1 MRSLLTLLA
10 CAVVA
15 STGVLA
21 GAAQPAAAATPCWK
35 TLLNDWYDGR
45 IDHVYPVQCYRDALQ
60 HLPTDVSTY
69 SSAHDD
75 ILRALQA
82 TIAAD
87 RKKGTKITSTT
98 LVPAGGGSSGGT
110 PPGGTTT
117 TSGGGPGS
125 TTTTRTT
132 KTTKTKTTTTSTSP
146 TTTTSLPGNNPG
158 GGIAGGVQASNPSS
172 VPVPL
177 IVLGVLAGLLIA
189 GGAVGLVL
197 RRRRPPGSAV

>member
-1 MRSLLTLLA
+1 VRPLLTLLA
-10 CAVVA
+10 CIVVA
-15 STGVLA
+15 ATGLLA
-21 GAAQPAAAATPCWK
+21 GAARPAAAATPCWK

-45 IDHVYPVQCYRDALQ
+45 IDHVYPVQCYRDALK

-87 RKKGTKITSTT
+87 RKKGTKITATT
-98 LVPAGGGSSGGT
+98 PVPAGGGSTGGT
-110 PPGGTTT
+110 TTT
-117 TSGGGPGS
+117 TSGGGPAA
-125 TTTTRTT
+125 TTTTAKPTSTKTKTT
-132 KTTKTKTTTTSTSP
+132 KTTKTTTTP
-146 TTTTSLPGNNPG
+146 TTTSLPGKTPG

-177 IVLGVLAGLLIA
+177 IVLGALAGLLIV
-189 GGAVGLVL
+189 GGGVGLAV
-197 RRRRPPGSAV
+197 RRRRPRGPAA

>member
-1 MRSLLTLLA
+1 VRSLLTLLV
-10 CAVVA
+10 CAIVA
-15 STGVLA
+15 STGVLV
-21 GAAQPAAAATPCWK
+21 GAARPAAAATPCWK
-35 TLLNDWYDGR
+35 ALLNDWYDGR
-45 IDHVYPVQCYRDALQ
+45 IDHVYPVQCYRDALR

-87 RKKGTKITSTT
+87 RKKGTKITPTT
-98 LVPAGGGSSGGT
+98 PVAAGGGGSTGGT
-110 PPGGTTT
+110 PSGTTT
-117 TSGGGPGS
+117 
-125 TTTTRTT
+125 
-132 KTTKTKTTTTSTSP
+132 TKTTTTPKTTTEP
-146 TTTTSLPGNNPG
+146 KTTTSLPGKNPG

-177 IVLGVLAGLLIA
+177 IVLGVLAGVLIA

-197 RRRRPPGSAV
+197 RRRRPSGPAT

>member
-10 CAVVA
+10 CAIVA
-15 STGVLA
+15 STGVLV
-21 GAAQPAAAATPCWK
+21 GAARPAAAATPCWK

-45 IDHVYPVQCYRDALQ
+45 IDHVYPVQCYRDALR
-60 HLPTDVSTY
+60 HLPSDVSTY

-87 RKKGTKITSTT
+87 RRKGTKITPTT
-98 LVPAGGGSSGGT
+98 PVAAGGGGSA
-110 PPGGTTT
+110 GGTTT
-117 TSGGGPGS
+117 TSGGGSHS
-125 TTTTRTT
+125 TTTRKT
-132 KTTKTKTTTTSTSP
+132 KTTKTTTTVP
-146 TTTTSLPGNNPG
+146 TTTSLPGNKPG

-177 IVLGVLAGLLIA
+177 IVLGVLAGLLIV

-197 RRRRPPGSAV
+197 RRRRPSGPAA